1 MPRPIATYWPALAA
15 VVVAGVARWLLNPWL
30 GTDLPF
36 FTLYFAVIFAAW
48 FGGLKPGLLSVALG
62 FVEGIV
68 AFADPAFV
76 LPTGDLIDFLDRM
89 RFVAVGV
96 CVSVICEALHRQRR
110 RAEAQTELMRVT
122 LAGIGDAVITTD
134 GGSRITYMNPAAE
147 AMTGSSLDEVR
158 GRVLHDVV
166 HHHRPDG
173 RAYPMAECP
182 IHRALPE
189 HAHLVNCEDV
199 FVRKDGTLF
208 PVLVNAQPIHRDDTA
223 AGNVIEIRDI
233 TQEKQAAEALR
244 ESERRFRTMAESLPH
259 IVFTF
264 TDEGV
269 VDYVNSRWTEF
280 TGLTLADITEERVRG
295 SSIHPDDL
303 EAVRTA
309 WAEARRS
316 GSRYESEFRG
326 RRQDGA
332 YRWLMA
338 RALPLRDDERRVTKW
353 IATLVDTDELHQAQ
367 DALREADHRKDE
379 FLAILAH
386 ELRNPLAPIRTSLE
400 LLKRANGDAA
410 VIQQARATMERQV
423 LQLVRLVDDLI
434 DVGRITRNR
443 LELKREPIELAS
455 VVHHAVEACR
465 AHLESAGHELAIALP
480 PGAVRLH
487 ADPIRLAQV
496 FENLL
501 TNACKFTE
509 PGGRVRLTAE
519 RQEHDVVVTVEDTG
533 VGIPPDMLP
542 RVFDLFT
549 QVDGLLDRSAGGL
562 GIGLSLVRQLVQMHG
577 GSVDARSDG
586 VGKGSAFV
594 VRLPGVVEE
603 PAAAPREPA
612 VARLATRPRRILIV
626 DDNWDAAASLAGLL
640 AIEGH
645 QTFTAHDGVDGW
657 AAAERLRP
665 DVMLLDIG
673 LPKLDGHELCRRV
686 REQPWGR
693 DMAIIAVTGWG
704 QAADRRRSQEAGFDA
719 HVVKPVDHAAL
730 EALLQ
735 ELRPP
740 GTPE

>member
-30 GTDLPF
+30 GTNLPF

-48 FGGLKPGLLSVALG
+48 FGGLKPGLLAVALG
-62 FVEGIV
+62 FVEGTV

-76 LPTGDLIDFLDRM
+76 LPTGDLIDFLERV
-89 RFVAVGV
+89 RFVVVGV

-134 GGSRITYMNPAAE
+134 SGSRITFMNPAAE
-147 AMTGSSLDEVR
+147 VVTGWTLREALGLQLESVFTSISEESHQPVESPSAS
-158 GRVLHDVV
+158 VLRDGAVV
-166 HHHRPDG
+166 GP
-173 RAYPMAECP
+173 AEHTVL
-182 IHRALPE
+182 I
-189 HAHLVNCEDV
+189 
-199 FVRKDGTLF
+199 RKDGTSV
-208 PVLVNAQPIHRDDTA
+208 PVDHRAAPIKGTDGTIIGCVLVFRD
-223 AGNVIEIRDI
+223 V
-233 TQEKQAAEALR
+233 
-244 ESERRFRTMAESLPH
+244 
-259 IVFTF
+259 
-264 TDEGV
+264 TDR
-269 VDYVNSRWTEF
+269 N
-280 TGLTLADITEERVRG
+280 RV
-295 SSIHPDDL
+295 
-303 EAVRTA
+303 E
-309 WAEARRS
+309 
-316 GSRYESEFRG
+316 
-326 RRQDGA
+326 
-332 YRWLMA
+332 
-338 RALPLRDDERRVTKW
+338 
-353 IATLVDTDELHQAQ
+353 

-400 LLKRANGDAA
+400 LLKRASGDAA

-465 AHLESAGHELAIALP
+465 AHVESAGHELTIALP
-480 PGAVRLH
+480 SRAVRLH

-509 PGGRVRLTAE
+509 PGGRIRLTAE

-542 RVFDLFT
+542 KVFDLFT
-549 QVDGLLDRSAGGL
+549 QVDGSLDRSAGGL

-577 GSVDARSDG
+577 GSVEARSEG
-586 VGKGSAFV
+586 VGTGSTFV
-594 VRLPGVVEE
+594 VRLPAVAEE
-603 PAAAPREPA
+603 PDAALPEPA
-612 VARLATRPRRILIV
+612 VARAATRPRRILIV
-626 DDNWDAAASLAGLL
+626 DDNRDAAASLAGLL
-640 AIEGH
+640 AIAGH
-645 QTFTAHDGVDGW
+645 ETFTAHDGVDGW
-657 AAAERLRP
+657 EAAERLRP
-665 DVMLLDIG
+665 DAMLLDIG
-673 LPKLDGHELCRRV
+673 LPKLNGYELCRRV

-693 DMAIIAVTGWG
+693 DMAIVAVTGWG

-735 ELRPP
+735 DLRPP
-740 GTPE
+740 GTAT